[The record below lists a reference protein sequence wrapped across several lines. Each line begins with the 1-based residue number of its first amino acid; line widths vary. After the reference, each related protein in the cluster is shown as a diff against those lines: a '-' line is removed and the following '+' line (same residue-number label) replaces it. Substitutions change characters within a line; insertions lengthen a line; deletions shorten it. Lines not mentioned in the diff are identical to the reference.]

1 MNCVRSEHVEH
12 RITRIQL
19 GLIHFPEA
27 SPDLDNLQ
35 LSVAHFLHFLHIDV
49 TRSQIESEGGKIE
62 TEWSHLTMT
71 APGRS
76 PGGASKACQ
85 RIRRA
90 SQLSHGVGDDG
101 APEKHVRVLN
111 LCKRFFF
118 SYSNPNQSI
127 PECLIWKSLMWG
139 GWNVWRNNIFFNLI
153 VW

>member
-1 MNCVRSEHVEH
+1 
-12 RITRIQL
+12 
-19 GLIHFPEA
+19 
-27 SPDLDNLQ
+27 
-35 LSVAHFLHFLHIDV
+35 
-49 TRSQIESEGGKIE
+49 
-62 TEWSHLTMT
+62 MT

-118 SYSNPNQSI
+118 LLQPKPKHTRMLNL
-127 PECLIWKSLMWG
+127 EKFDVRWLKCLTKQY
-139 GWNVWRNNIFFNLI
+139 FF
-153 VW
+153 

>member
-49 TRSQIESEGGKIE
+49 TRSQIESEEGKIE

-118 SYSNPNQSI
+118 LLQPKPKHTRMLNL
-127 PECLIWKSLMWG
+127 EKFDVRWLKCLTKQY
-139 GWNVWRNNIFFNLI
+139 FF
-153 VW
+153 